1 MVVRFAEIW
10 RCRRDRERID
20 RQVVTAVFC
29 HPIITPFMII
39 TDNPWRLRD
48 GHETC
53 VLALK
58 PNHPMF
64 RSVWFVSK
72 LVALA
77 NLSAALDLLLARAFR
92 HELAALRALSHNII
106 LSTHTRF
113 CGYIHA
119 HRCEIEIIGWFA
131 LSCPSLTDH
140 NKPYSQG
147 NDICRPKCPTCEPVA
162 KPCSA
167 DGTPHWRPRA
177 SIFESRSIGEGVYV
191 HCCHLCDWYGG

>member
-48 GHETC
+48 GHESC

-131 LSCPSLTDH
+131 YTDH
-140 NKPYSQG
+140 TEPHSQG

-162 KPCSA
+162 KLCLAACPPLI
-167 DGTPHWRPRA
+167 GGQERQ
-177 SIFESRSIGEGVYV
+177 FLESRLIGDGVCFD
-191 HCCHLCDWYGG
+191 CCHRRDWFGG